1 MIVERMLVER
11 LSGNAVSWK
20 LAMGKKGN
28 PQKPQK
34 IEDSRNIDGE
44 IYASLDEIKAVLQA
58 KLAKF
63 IDDITASAKR
73 RTLAWYGDDLQ
84 KVGKKQKA
92 KLEANGKID
101 PDELLEDLEANGGTL
116 DAGIAHVQS
125 AAQDQ
130 TNLSEDAQ
138 KADVQARLKDMAT
151 MTDDDVAAEAIEDG
165 QQQQQAQSRP
175 AAEEEEESGT
185 PMGFIIDP
193 DGNRVPVN
201 LKV

>member
-44 IYASLDEIKAVLQA
+44 IYASLDEIKGVLQA

-84 KVGKKQKA
+84 RVGKKAQKA
-92 KLEANGKID
+92 KTDTNGKID

-116 DAGIAHVQS
+116 DSGIAHVQS

-130 TNLSEDAQ
+130 SNLSEDAQ

-151 MTDDDVAAEAIEDG
+151 MTDEDVAAEAAEDG
-165 QQQQQAQSRP
+165 QQVQSQPVAQ
-175 AAEEEEESGT
+175 EEETGT
-185 PMGFIIDP
+185 PMGFIVDP